1 MCLGLDLVC
10 HVMCYCSLFVP
21 FITFSCVLAY
31 WFRPD
36 LNPMVFVII
45 HTPGP
50 TSKGLDHSIFHV
62 HACLLL
68 YFMLVIASL
77 VLGLATLDALSG
89 FVVVWLHLTTIKSCL
104 DVTIWDASPWCRLLR
119 AYLFPFPFRAM
130 TCLPCLFMKPIGF
143 LCILTRLFTCP
154 CISLAY

>member
-1 MCLGLDLVC
+1 MFTCLDRCSLHALCHHLCACVLHAMFMCFGLDLVY
-10 HVMCYCSLFVP
+10 HVMCYCSLFVH

-50 TSKGLDHSIFHV
+50 TSKGLDHPIFHV

-68 YFMLVIASL
+68 CFMFVLASL
-77 VLGLATLDALSG
+77 VLAFAMSSALHKLDL
-89 FVVVWLHLTTIKSCL
+89 VWLHLTSMQCYAYHVCL
-104 DVTIWDASPWCRLLR
+104 CHPLAFYAS
-119 AYLFPFPFRAM
+119 
-130 TCLPCLFMKPIGF
+130 
-143 LCILTRLFTCP
+143 
-154 CISLAY
+154 